1 MSAIL
6 KYAIIFIT
14 GFGVSFVSN
23 VFGFGGAIIMV
34 PVLSLLLPCSHLEAM
49 ATSLMTIILVASLN
63 TFNFHRRGVVVW
75 RVVPL
80 IATASALCA
89 FIFARIST
97 VVPEKILIGIFLLML
112 LYFAVRLFI
121 LKRDDRASGVMKKS
135 LLIPL
140 GIGSAS
146 GTLSGLTGVGGG
158 GITTPLMLVTGL
170 TGDVE
175 AAPTSN
181 AIMIFTSL
189 FASLSF
195 AMAGSISPDP
205 SMIGYIHLDSAFIL
219 FLGSALFSPIGVHIN
234 LNFDPLWRKRILG
247 TLLLLISIRLMA
259 MLISG

>member
-49 ATSLMTIILVASLN
+49 ATSLMTIVLVASLN
-63 TFNFHRRGVVVW
+63 TFNFHRRGLVVW

-80 IATASALCA
+80 IAAASATCA
-89 FIFARIST
+89 FVFARISL

-112 LYFAVRLFI
+112 LYFAIRIFV
-121 LKRDDRASGVMKKS
+121 LKRDDHSSGVMKKS
-135 LLIPL
+135 PLISL
-140 GIGSAS
+140 GIGSLS

-158 GITTPLMLVTGL
+158 GITTPLMLTTGL

-175 AAPTSN
+175 AAPTAN
-181 AIMIFTSL
+181 AIMIFTSF

-195 AMAGSISPDP
+195 ALAESSSLHPFK
-205 SMIGYIHLDSAFIL
+205 IGYIHLDSALLL
-219 FLGSALFSPIGVHIN
+219 FLGSALFSPVGVRIN
-234 LNFDPLWRKRILG
+234 LNFPPLWRRRILG
-247 TLLLLISIRLMA
+247 TILLLVCIRLVE
-259 MLISG
+259 MLVNS